1 MLSWV
6 SNNSNCKFT
15 NYIYSLFNSSLQDN
29 KTQIEPHQT
38 HHHAFFSL
46 QLKVNEPHL
55 CKLFLKKKTSTE
67 LYSPNTH
74 TKKKVLVA
82 NQNKKKS
89 TFTFTQSGMLNT
101 FGQAFSVGAAFLFP
115 DRTGPG
121 WSLGS
126 SINLGASLLA
136 SILAFFLSAYYLR
149 HRTTPSGMHAL
160 FYLFIYLFSPSPT
173 FWRLIDFV
181 GVVF

>member
-1 MLSWV
+1 
-6 SNNSNCKFT
+6 
-15 NYIYSLFNSSLQDN
+15 
-29 KTQIEPHQT
+29 
-38 HHHAFFSL
+38 
-46 QLKVNEPHL
+46 
-55 CKLFLKKKTSTE
+55 
-67 LYSPNTH
+67 
-74 TKKKVLVA
+74 
-82 NQNKKKS
+82 
-89 TFTFTQSGMLNT
+89 MLNT

-160 FYLFIYLFSPSPT
+160 FYLFIYLFSPSPS